1 MPNKAFTS
9 ISLGSEMKEWFRV
22 RCKDNNWTYDQGME
36 DYKLKLLQIE
46 QFRNEYLNK
55 MDTLP
60 PKDFGAFVR
69 KEQNPEKGKS
79 LNE

>member
-9 ISLGSEMKEWFRV
+9 ISLGSEMKEWFRA
-22 RCKDNNWTYDQGME
+22 RCKENNWTYDQGMK

-60 PKDFGAFVR
+60 PKER
-69 KEQNPEKGKS
+69 NRTQKKERA
-79 LNE
+79 